1 MLPAEELGE
10 PEELSELKEPML
22 PVEEPV
28 LPVEELIE
36 WEGLSTP
43 EGPALPKQGVSTLE
57 EQSPCPAQPSR
68 PRPRSA
74 WLACHGFV
82 AVLRR

>member
-10 PEELSELKEPML
+10 PEELSELKEPM
-22 PVEEPV
+22 

-57 EQSPCPAQPSR
+57 EQSPCPAQPAR
-68 PRPRSA
+68 PRLRSA
-74 WLACHGFV
+74 WLARHGFV

>member
-1 MLPAEELGE
+1 MV
-10 PEELSELKEPML
+10 

-28 LPVEELIE
+28 LPLEELIE

-43 EGPALPKQGVSTLE
+43 EGPALPKQGVSTPE
-57 EQSPCPAQPSR
+57 ERSPRPAQPAR
-68 PRPRSA
+68 PRLRPRSA
-74 WLACHGFV
+74 WLARHGFI

>member
-57 EQSPCPAQPSR
+57 EQSPAQPSR

-74 WLACHGFV
+74 WLARHGFV